1 MYSSHDHT
9 IEYIA
14 VTEIR
19 ELTYNFTSEVLSM
32 ELLGLPILW
41 FVAPLGACMA
51 LIFAMVL
58 FYQVKSANPGN
69 SKMIEIATYVR
80 EGARAY
86 LKQQYKGVTLFFIG
100 AFIVFLIMAL
110 GLKVLHW
117 LVPFAFLTGG
127 FFSGLAGYI
136 GMNMATLAS
145 NRTAQACSE
154 SLNKGLKIAF
164 RGGAVMGLTVVGLAL
179 IDISIWFFVL
189 NQLHFELHQITVIM
203 LSFGMG
209 ASTQALFA
217 RLGGGIFTKAA
228 DVGADLVGKVEA
240 EIPEDDVRNPA
251 TIADNVGDNV
261 GDVAG
266 MGADLYES
274 YAGSILATA
283 ALGMS
288 AITALGPKF
297 TGMALNFVIAPMVL
311 AGIGALLSIIG
322 VFMVSTKEEADTKDL
337 MFALNKSVY
346 GSSILIAIVAFFVT
360 KQLSLVNEQIEHIN
374 TLDNLRDEL
383 QTYISFLEE
392 DFNEDLF
399 GEAINSLEN
408 QRQFIEKAEIEC
420 YLNGKYDRN
429 DAVFSIHAGAGGTEA
444 QDWAEMLLRMYSRW
458 AERNNYSFNM
468 IDMLPGEEAGIKS
481 VTVEVGGN
489 FAYGMLKAE
498 VGIHRLVRISPFN
511 AQGKRQ
517 TSFASVYVY
526 PEFDDDIEVEID
538 AKDLKIDT
546 YRSSGAGG
554 QHVNT
559 TDSAVRITHQPTGI
573 VVSCQNERSQIQNRE
588 KAMNILKSR
597 LYQYYEEQR
606 EAEKKKE
613 ESSKTEIGWGNQIR
627 SYVFQ
632 PYQMVKDHRTNHEVG
647 TVDRVMDG
655 DLDGFIYA
663 WLKEQAK
670 FKNGSK

>member
-1 MYSSHDHT
+1 MRSGGYFDRDKQ
-9 IEYIA
+9 E
-14 VTEIR
+14 
-19 ELTYNFTSEVLSM
+19 
-32 ELLGLPILW
+32 
-41 FVAPLGACMA
+41 
-51 LIFAMVL
+51 
-58 FYQVKSANPGN
+58 
-69 SKMIEIATYVR
+69 EIASRLELQVNSPDFWTDQT
-80 EGARAY
+80 EA
-86 LKQQYKGVTLFFIG
+86 K
-100 AFIVFLIMAL
+100 
-110 GLKVLHW
+110 
-117 LVPFAFLTGG
+117 
-127 FFSGLAGYI
+127 
-136 GMNMATLAS
+136 
-145 NRTAQACSE
+145 
-154 SLNKGLKIAF
+154 KI
-164 RGGAVMGLTVVGLAL
+164 
-179 IDISIWFFVL
+179 
-189 NQLHFELHQITVIM
+189 
-203 LSFGMG
+203 
-209 ASTQALFA
+209 
-217 RLGGGIFTKAA
+217 
-228 DVGADLVGKVEA
+228 
-240 EIPEDDVRNPA
+240 
-251 TIADNVGDNV
+251 
-261 GDVAG
+261 
-266 MGADLYES
+266 
-274 YAGSILATA
+274 
-283 ALGMS
+283 
-288 AITALGPKF
+288 
-297 TGMALNFVIAPMVL
+297 
-311 AGIGALLSIIG
+311 
-322 VFMVSTKEEADTKDL
+322 
-337 MFALNKSVY
+337 
-346 GSSILIAIVAFFVT
+346 T

-399 GEAINSLEN
+399 GEAIKSLEN

-458 AERNNYSFNM
+458 AERNNYSFNI

-606 EAEKKKE
+606 DAEKKKE
-613 ESSKTEIGWGNQIR
+613 ESSKTDIGWGNQIR

-670 FKNGSK
+670 FKNVSK